1 LIYCT
6 LSNLPHHNYSNA
18 IRQQLQIL
26 YATNNNLREIPE
38 SFSNLKKIGLLDL
51 SRNQIETLHPLGKE
65 VAPEQLYLD
74 HNNIT
79 SLPANSDGIFCGTDD
94 TETFSVTYNK
104 LKKVPNIFS
113 AKSKYV
119 MKSVD
124 FSYNEID
131 GFEGEEEG
139 KYKGLRVET
148 LSLAANP
155 GLTKFPKCLGTT
167 NSLVSYIILRGCSI
181 DEIPEGSFGGKNS
194 TARGWPPARRSPPAG
209 PCICPPLRLR
219 SRRSRCRRNPPI
231 S

>member
-1 LIYCT
+1 M
-6 LSNLPHHNYSNA
+6 
-18 IRQQLQIL
+18 
-26 YATNNNLREIPE
+26 
-38 SFSNLKKIGLLDL
+38 
-51 SRNQIETLHPLGKE
+51 
-65 VAPEQLYLD
+65 
-74 HNNIT
+74 
-79 SLPANSDGIFCGTDD
+79 
-94 TETFSVTYNK
+94 TYNK

-148 LSLAANP
+148 FSLAANP

-194 TARGWPPARRSPPAG
+194 TALISLDLTYNKLKALSKDSRPSSCPTFTGWIYRTTRSTSS
-209 PCICPPLRLR
+209 R
-219 SRRSRCRRNPPI
+219 SGRSTAPG
-231 S
+231 

>member
-1 LIYCT
+1 MRYFNVGMECFIVGI
-6 LSNLPHHNYSNA
+6 SM
-18 IRQQLQIL
+18 
-26 YATNNNLREIPE
+26 
-38 SFSNLKKIGLLDL
+38 
-51 SRNQIETLHPLGKE
+51 
-65 VAPEQLYLD
+65 QLYLD

-79 SLPANSDGIFCGTDD
+79 SLPTNSDGIFCGTDD

-113 AKSKYV
+113 AKSKFA

-148 LSLAANP
+148 FTLAANP

-167 NSLVSYIILRGCSI
+167 NSLLS
-181 DEIPEGSFGGKNS
+181 
-194 TARGWPPARRSPPAG
+194 
-209 PCICPPLRLR
+209 
-219 SRRSRCRRNPPI
+219 
-231 S
+231 

>member
-1 LIYCT
+1 M
-6 LSNLPHHNYSNA
+6 
-18 IRQQLQIL
+18 
-26 YATNNNLREIPE
+26 
-38 SFSNLKKIGLLDL
+38 
-51 SRNQIETLHPLGKE
+51 
-65 VAPEQLYLD
+65 
-74 HNNIT
+74 
-79 SLPANSDGIFCGTDD
+79 
-94 TETFSVTYNK
+94 TYNK

-148 LSLAANP
+148 FSLAANP

-181 DEIPEGSFGGKNS
+181 DEIPEGSFSGKNS
-194 TARGWPPARRSPPAG
+194 TALARPDLQQTEDPVQGFHGRAAALPLRAGYFVQLVRQVPVRAAQLRRADRIRHPRPAR
-209 PCICPPLRLR
+209 
-219 SRRSRCRRNPPI
+219 CRG
-231 S
+231 